1 MKWISFSFYSSYY
14 YFIIFWVISVLLS
27 LLKKLYENKNKA
39 SQKNEQ
45 IINSILYFITQIGGD
60 LLAGFLVIYTYL
72 TTDSLTINEPENN
85 MNNKDN
91 DFNYE
96 PSKRIHGCILL
107 LIVSTIH
114 FIYLS
119 GNIIY
124 SLYLNKLQDGE
135 IVCLISVTIL
145 SRVFFSHYFL
155 KLNLYNHHCI
165 SIILFIIGSFF
176 LGVFSFYGD
185 DFNLDK
191 LFYFLFMIIKNTLI
205 GLEDVLNKFL
215 FTYKFLLPHSLMF
228 YRGLYNT
235 PMMIIFILIMKFSGI
250 EFIFPSDSLYYL
262 LFILSFFIFFFYNF
276 VNMKVT
282 YIFTPQHLSF
292 LNTVYY
298 MSILILYRILNNF
311 SLTIFICEII
321 ILIFMTFSAL
331 IFSEMIII
339 NKWGLNKNTKKGLL
353 IRERQEF
360 EEEDNRTTE
369 LMNDYEDIG
378 IKEMP
383 EENNYSN

>member
-1 MKWISFSFYSSYY
+1 MS
-14 YFIIFWVISVLLS
+14 
-27 LLKKLYENKNKA
+27 
-39 SQKNEQ
+39 
-45 IINSILYFITQIGGD
+45 
-60 LLAGFLVIYTYL
+60 
-72 TTDSLTINEPENN
+72 
-85 MNNKDN
+85 
-91 DFNYE
+91 DF
-96 PSKRIHGCILL
+96 R
-107 LIVSTIH
+107 
-114 FIYLS
+114 
-119 GNIIY
+119 
-124 SLYLNKLQDGE
+124 
-135 IVCLISVTIL
+135 TIL
-145 SRVFFSHYFL
+145 SRVVFSHYFL
-155 KLNLYNHHCI
+155 KLNLYKHHFI

-176 LGVFSFYGD
+176 LGVFSFYAD
-185 DFNLDK
+185 DFNIDK

-250 EFIFPSDSLYYL
+250 EFIFPSDSLTYL
-262 LFILSFFIFFFYNF
+262 WIIFSFFIFFFYNF
-276 VNMKVT
+276 VNIKVT
-282 YIFTPQHLSF
+282 YIFTPQHVSF

-298 MSILILYRILNNF
+298 MNILILYRISNNF

-321 ILIFMTFSAL
+321 IFIFMTFSAL

-353 IRERQEF
+353 IRESQEF
-360 EEEDNRTTE
+360 EEEDNGTTE
-369 LMNDYEDIG
+369 LMNDHEDKG